1 MEVEVARVGLR
12 SLEPWKRTGVRLPQQ
27 LPSMN
32 PGVGRAGPPSAWAPV
47 CGLLKAHCTP
57 PFVQGPGD
65 LYVKRRNRGPS
76 FTQLRTVPGPAHLRA
91 QVPALPQHQPTPGHA
106 CLACGCPLT
115 PTGCCCPHCGWTR
128 QHRAWWEEPLP
139 CSHELTQAG
148 AAGPQSLFLYFV
160 WAQAWAFT
168 LQPKGP
174 ETQQVVP
181 GVICPLVPPTLP
193 VGQRALSVTLLQL
206 VCFQ

>member
-1 MEVEVARVGLR
+1 M
-12 SLEPWKRTGVRLPQQ
+12 
-27 LPSMN
+27 
-32 PGVGRAGPPSAWAPV
+32 
-47 CGLLKAHCTP
+47 
-57 PFVQGPGD
+57 
-65 LYVKRRNRGPS
+65 KRRNRGPS

-181 GVICPLVPPTLP
+181 GVICPLVPPPRSAATTILRGGAARQNPAAITAEPSGGLGDPSLP
-193 VGQRALSVTLLQL
+193 QPEHPEKGSVTGQPALSPCPAQSVL
-206 VCFQ
+206 